1 MMSDFNSNVNLN
13 ERIDLPLDADE
24 ILDGAVF
31 VKGDSVY
38 AATRLRGTT
47 ERDFED
53 DVEKMLGEVGWT
65 IHVGQADYDRKLAL
79 KVDSLINFVKETQPE
94 EWAKIEGLYG
104 SHTQERFLKRLVDEL
119 EPHDERGGVLNVLRH
134 GIRMIPGA
142 QFRLCFFKP
151 ATAKNPDALAH
162 YKANRFELVRQ
173 LRYGTLP
180 DDTNNSVD
188 VVLFLNGIPVVTME
202 LKNNL
207 TGQHTEHAVKQYE
220 RDRSPKE
227 LLFKPNRRALVH
239 FALDSET
246 VAMCTWLAN
255 SKSRFLPFNRGNGM
269 NGAGNPANPHG
280 YRTEYLYREILAPDS
295 LLDII
300 QRFVRVEY
308 DANTH
313 VMKNVIFPRFHQL
326 DAVRKLVADARDKGA
341 GQSYLIQHSAGSG
354 KSNSIA
360 WLAHH
365 LQSLHDGNDNPVF
378 DTVVILT
385 DRRNLDTQ
393 LSETIDS
400 VEHKRGVV
408 VRIREEDGSAGLRE
422 ALNSGAQIITSTIQK
437 FPYICSETRVSGR
450 KFAVIIDEA
459 HSSQSGKANA
469 KMKMALIDRDVDPD
483 EPWDDE
489 DELAR
494 EMKAQGRI
502 PNLSFFAFT
511 ATPKA
516 ATLEVFGTRDNE
528 CKRDGDGILIPRPF
542 HLYSMKQAIDEGF
555 ILDVLENYTCFET
568 YFKLAK
574 TIQDDPKYKEAKA
587 NRALMGIVDWNPE
600 MVDRKAQ
607 IIVEH
612 FMNDVEGVLG
622 GKSKAMVV
630 TWSRPM
636 AYRLYLAMTEYIKQ
650 QRYACEVMVA
660 FSGKLDVDGEEVT
673 EAKVNGVP
681 ETRTAELFD
690 SDAKRIIVCA
700 NKFQTG
706 FDQPKLCA
714 MYVDKMLTGV
724 AAVQTLSRLNRTC
737 SIPGKRTFVLDFAN
751 TWDTIRASFA
761 NYYEAT
767 ELDAVTDPDVIYN
780 LVERLDGY
788 HVYEVS
794 EIEAVA
800 EVYYDETDSGVALRR
815 IEPKLQ
821 PAVDR
826 WCALDDT
833 PKREFK
839 MLLRKFLRSYSF
851 ITQMISLGDK
861 DLHRLFVYAG
871 FLVKKLFLKTAS
883 MPDLRDKV
891 ELEYL
896 RIEDKGTQHIKLQS
910 EELHNGG
917 ANAGITKDE
926 EEEHLSVLIEHLN
939 EAFGAQWT
947 DADKII
953 KACADKICE
962 DEEFVAKARTNSM
975 GDLRA
980 IFGDVMLSAL
990 AAILSDSQ
998 DMYEKFNENPDAY
1011 LNVMNNDLLPIVYR
1025 RCNADEE

>member
-1 MMSDFNSNVNLN
+1 MEQVTYMAVG
-13 ERIDLPLDADE
+13 LP
-24 ILDGAVF
+24 
-31 VKGDSVY
+31 K
-38 AATRLRGTT
+38 TT
-47 ERDFED
+47 EKNFENNVESMMHD
-53 DVEKMLGEVGWT
+53 AGWDVFESNAEA
-65 IHVGQADYDRKLAL
+65 QADYDRKRAL
-79 KVDSLINFVKETQPE
+79 KTKSVLGFVKETQPE
-94 EWAKIEGLYG
+94 EWAKIEKMYG
-104 SHTQERFLKRLVDEL
+104 AQAEERFLKRLCDEL
-119 EPHDERGGVLNVLRH
+119 EPHDERGGVVNVLRH
-134 GIRMIPGA
+134 GIRMAPGA

-151 ATAKNPDALAH
+151 ATGKNPDAIAR
-162 YKANRFELVRQ
+162 YEANRFELVRQ

-180 DDTNNSVD
+180 DDKDNSVD
-188 VVLFLNGIPVVTME
+188 TVLFLNGIPVATME

-207 TGQHTEHAVKQYE
+207 SGQRTDHAVKQYKT
-220 RDRSPKE
+220 DRSPKE
-227 LLFKPNRRALVH
+227 LLFKPNRRAIVH

-246 VAMCTWLAN
+246 VEMCTWLAN
-255 SKSRFLPFNRGNGM
+255 GKSYFLPFNRGNGM
-269 NGAGNPANPHG
+269 SGAGNPPNPNG
-280 YRTEYLYREILAPDS
+280 YRTEYLYREILETDS

-308 DANTH
+308 DADTH
-313 VMKNVIFPRFHQL
+313 AMKKIIFPRYHQL
-326 DAVRKLVADARDKGA
+326 DAVRKLVADAKASGA
-341 GQSYLIQHSAGSG
+341 GKSYLIQHSAGSG

-365 LQSLHDGNDNPVF
+365 LQSLHDAGDNPVF

-385 DRRNLDTQ
+385 DRRNLDAQ

-408 VRIREEDGSAGLRE
+408 VRIREEDGSAGLKE

-437 FPYICSETRVSGR
+437 FPYICSETKVSGR
-450 KFAVIIDEA
+450 RFAVIIDEA

-469 KMKMALIDRDVDPD
+469 KMKMALIDRDLDPD

-489 DELAR
+489 DELAK
-494 EMKAQGRI
+494 EMKAQGKI

-516 ATLEVFGTRDNE
+516 ATLEVFGTRDDE
-528 CKRDGDGILIPRPF
+528 CKRDENGMLIPRPF

-555 ILDVLENYTCFET
+555 ILDVLENYTCFES
-568 YFKLAK
+568 YFKLVK
-574 TIQDDPKYKEAKA
+574 TIADDPKYKEMKA
-587 NRALMGIVDWNPE
+587 NRALMGIAEWSPA
-600 MVDRKAQ
+600 MVERKAQ

-612 FMNDVEGVLG
+612 FMNDVEGVLD
-622 GKSKAMVV
+622 GKAKAMVV

-636 AYRLYLAMTEYIKQ
+636 AYRLYRAMADYIAQ
-650 QRYACEVMVA
+650 ERYACEIMVA
-660 FSGKLDVDGEEVT
+660 FSGKLEVDGEELT
-673 EAKVNGVP
+673 EASINGVP
-681 ETRTAELFD
+681 ESRTAELFD
-690 SDAKRIIVCA
+690 SDEKRIIVCA

-767 ELDAVTDPDVIYN
+767 ELDAATDPDVIYN
-780 LVERLDGY
+780 LASRLDGY
-788 HVYEVS
+788 HVYETS
-794 EIEAVA
+794 EVEAVA
-800 EVYYDETDSGVALRR
+800 DTYFG
-815 IEPKLQ
+815 EPDPDKVLMKVEAKLQ

-826 WCALDDT
+826 WKAKDDT
-833 PKREFK
+833 KKREFK
-839 MLLRKFLRSYSF
+839 ALLRKFLRSYSF
-851 ITQMISLGDK
+851 ITQMVRLGDE
-861 DLHRLFVYAG
+861 DLHRLFVYGG
-871 FLVKKLFLKTAS
+871 FLVKKLFLETGDT
-883 MPDLRDKV
+883 PDLRDKV

-896 RIEDKGTQHIKLQS
+896 RIEDKGTQAIKLQS
-910 EELHNGG
+910 EQLHNGG
-917 ANAGITKDE
+917 ANAGIAKE
-926 EEEHLSVLIEHLN
+926 EEEERLSVLIEHLN
-939 EAFGAQWT
+939 EVFGTEWE

-962 DEEFVAKARTNSM
+962 DEDFVAKARTNTM

-980 IFGDVMLSAL
+980 IFGGVMMDAL

-998 DMYEKFNENPDAY
+998 DMFEKFSENPDAFMR
-1011 LNVMNNDLLPIVYR
+1011 VMDDELLPIVYR
-1025 RCNADEE
+1025 RCNADVQ

>member
-1 MMSDFNSNVNLN
+1 MADFGST
-13 ERIDLPLDADE
+13 
-24 ILDGAVF
+24 
-31 VKGDSVY
+31 DSPASEVEY
-38 AATRLRGTT
+38 YVTSAPKTT
-47 ERDFED
+47 EKNFENNVESIMHD
-53 DVEKMLGEVGWT
+53 AGWDVFASNTET
-65 IHVGQADYDRKLAL
+65 QADYDRKRAL
-79 KVDSLINFVKETQPE
+79 KTESVIGFVRETQPE
-94 EWAKIEGLYG
+94 EWAKIEKMYG
-104 SHTQERFLKRLVDEL
+104 AQAEERFLKRLCDEL
-119 EPHDERGGVLNVLRH
+119 EPHDERGGVVNVLRH
-134 GIRMIPGA
+134 GIKMAPGA

-151 ATAKNPDALAH
+151 ATGKNPDAIAR
-162 YKANRFELVRQ
+162 YESNRFELVRQ

-180 DDTNNSVD
+180 NDKDNSVD
-188 VVLFLNGIPVVTME
+188 TVLFLNGIPVVTME

-207 TGQHTEHAVKQYE
+207 SGQRTDHAVKQYKT
-220 RDRSPKE
+220 DRSPKE
-227 LLFKPNRRALVH
+227 LLFKPNRRAIVH
-239 FALDSET
+239 FALDSEA
-246 VAMCTWLAN
+246 VEMCTWLAN
-255 SKSRFLPFNRGNGM
+255 GKSHFLPFNRGNGM
-269 NGAGNPANPHG
+269 NGAGNPPNPDG

-308 DANTH
+308 DADAH
-313 VMKNVIFPRFHQL
+313 VMKKIIFPRFHQL
-326 DAVRKLVADARDKGA
+326 DAVRKLVADAKAQGA

-365 LQSLHDGNDNPVF
+365 LQSLHDADDNPVF

-393 LSETIDS
+393 LSETIDA

-408 VRIREEDGSAGLRE
+408 VRIREQDGSTGLRE
-422 ALNSGAQIITSTIQK
+422 ALNSGAQIVTSTIQK
-437 FPYICSETRVSGR
+437 FPYICSETKVSGR

-459 HSSQSGKANA
+459 HSSQSGKVNA
-469 KMKMALIDRDVDPD
+469 KMKMALIDRDLDPD

-489 DELAR
+489 DELAK
-494 EMKAQGRI
+494 EMKAQGTI

-516 ATLEVFGTRDNE
+516 ATLEVFGTRDDE
-528 CKRDGDGILIPRPF
+528 CKLDTNGVLIPRSF

-587 NRALMGIVDWNPE
+587 NRALVGIAEWSPA
-600 MVDRKAQ
+600 MVERKAQ

-636 AYRLYLAMTEYIKQ
+636 AYRLYRAMTDYIDQ
-650 QRYACEVMVA
+650 ERYACEVMVA
-660 FSGKLDVDGEEVT
+660 FSGKLEVDGEELT
-673 EAKVNGVP
+673 EASINGAP
-681 ETRTAELFD
+681 ESRTAELFD
-690 SDAKRIIVCA
+690 TDAKRIIVCA

-737 SIPGKRTFVLDFAN
+737 SSPGKRTFIVDFAN
-751 TWDTIRASFA
+751 TWNTIRASFA
-761 NYYEAT
+761 NYYETT
-767 ELDAVTDPDVIYN
+767 ELDAATDPDVIYN
-780 LVERLDGY
+780 LADRLAGY
-788 HVYEVS
+788 RVYENS
-794 EIEAVA
+794 EMEAVTDA
-800 EVYYDETDSGVALRR
+800 YFGETDPDRVLMKVEA
-815 IEPKLQ
+815 KLQ

-826 WCALDDT
+826 WKAMDDT
-833 PKREFK
+833 KKREFK
-839 MLLRKFLRSYSF
+839 TLLRKFLRSYSF
-851 ITQMISLGDK
+851 ITQMVSLGDA

-871 FLVKKLFLKTAS
+871 FLVKKLFLDTGS
-883 MPDLRDKV
+883 TPDLRDKV

-896 RIEDKGTQHIKLQS
+896 RIEDKGTQSIKLES
-910 EELHNGG
+910 TELHNGG
-917 ANAGITKDE
+917 ANAGVAKEE
-926 EEEHLSVLIEHLN
+926 EEEHLSVLIDHLN
-939 EAFGAQWT
+939 EAFGAEWT
-947 DADKII
+947 EADKII

-962 DEEFVAKARTNSM
+962 DEGFVAKARTNTM

-980 IFGDVMLSAL
+980 IFGDVMMKAL
-990 AAILSDSQ
+990 AAILSDSA

-1011 LNVMNNDLLPIVYR
+1011 MRVMDDELLPIVYR
-1025 RCNADEE
+1025 RCNEDA

>member
-1 MMSDFNSNVNLN
+1 MGEANY
-13 ERIDLPLDADE
+13 
-24 ILDGAVF
+24 AVTAMP
-31 VKGDSVY
+31 K
-38 AATRLRGTT
+38 TT
-47 ERDFED
+47 EKNFENN
-53 DVEKMLGEVGWT
+53 VETFMGTIGWHT
-65 IHVGQADYDRKLAL
+65 FPTPAEGQADYDRKLAL
-79 KVDSLINFVKETQPE
+79 KVDSLVEFVKETQPE

-104 SHTQERFLKRLVDEL
+104 SQTRERFLKRVCDEL
-119 EPHDERGGVLNVLRH
+119 EPHDDRGGVVNVLRH
-134 GIRMIPGA
+134 GIKMAPGA
-142 QFRLCFFKP
+142 QFRLCFFRP
-151 ATAKNPDALAH
+151 ATGKNPDAWAR
-162 YKANRFELVRQ
+162 YEKNRFELVRQ

-180 DDTNNSVD
+180 DDKDNSVD
-188 VVLFLNGIPVVTME
+188 TVLFLNGIPVVTME

-207 TGQHTEHAVKQYE
+207 TGQRTDHAVKQYKT
-220 RDRSPKE
+220 DRSPKE
-227 LLFKPNRRALVH
+227 LLFKPNRRAIVH

-246 VAMCTWLAN
+246 VEMCTWLAN
-255 SKSRFLPFNRGNGM
+255 GKSFFMPFNKGNGM
-269 NGAGNPANPHG
+269 NGAGNPANSDG
-280 YRTEYLYREILAPDS
+280 YRTEYLYREILATDS

-308 DANTH
+308 DADT
-313 VMKNVIFPRFHQL
+313 KALKKIIFPRYHQL
-326 DAVRKLVADARDKGA
+326 DAVRKLVGDAREKGA

-365 LQSLHDGNDNPVF
+365 LQSLHDVDDNPVF

-385 DRRNLDTQ
+385 DRRNLDSQ
-393 LSETIDS
+393 LADYIEG

-422 ALNSGAQIITSTIQK
+422 ALNAGAQIITSTIQK
-437 FPYICSETRVSGR
+437 FPYICSETKVSGR

-469 KMKMALIDRDVDPD
+469 KMKMALIDRDLDPD

-489 DELAR
+489 DELAK
-494 EMKAQGRI
+494 EMKAQGKI

-516 ATLEVFGTRDNE
+516 ATLEVFGTRDEE
-528 CKRDGDGILIPRPF
+528 CKRDESGILVPRPF

-587 NRALMGIVDWNPE
+587 NRALMGIAEWNPA
-600 MVDRKAQ
+600 MIDKKAQ

-622 GKSKAMVV
+622 GRSKAMVV

-636 AYRLYLAMTEYIKQ
+636 AYRLYRAICDYIAEM
-650 QRYACEVMVA
+650 RYACEVMVA
-660 FSGKLDVDGEEVT
+660 FSGKLEVDGEELT
-673 EAKVNGVP
+673 EASINGVP
-681 ETRTAELFD
+681 ESRTAELFD
-690 SDAKRIIVCA
+690 TDAKRIIVCA

-724 AAVQTLSRLNRTC
+724 AAVQTLSRLNRTY
-737 SIPGKRTFVLDFAN
+737 PGKRTFVVDFAN
-751 TWDTIRASFA
+751 DWETIRASFS

-767 ELDAVTDPDVIYN
+767 ELDAATDPDVIYN
-780 LVERLDGY
+780 LADRLAGY
-788 HVYEVS
+788 RIYDQAEVD
-794 EIEAVA
+794 AVA
-800 EVYYDETDSGVALRR
+800 EAYFEEPDPDKVLAK
-815 IEPKLQ
+815 IEGKLA

-826 WCALDDT
+826 WKAKEDT

-839 MLLRKFLRSYSF
+839 ALLRKFLRSYSF
-851 ITQMISLGDK
+851 ITQMVALGDK
-861 DLHRLFVYAG
+861 DLHRLFVYGG
-871 FLVKKLFLKTAS
+871 FLIKKLFLDTGDT
-883 MPDLRDKV
+883 PDLRDKV

-896 RIEDKGTQHIKLQS
+896 RIEDKGTQAIKLES

-917 ANAGITKDE
+917 ANAGISKE
-926 EEEHLSVLIEHLN
+926 EEEVQLSVLIEHLN
-939 EAFGAQWT
+939 AVFGTEWE

-962 DEEFVAKARTNSM
+962 DEDFVAKARSNSM
-975 GDLRA
+975 GDLKA
-980 IFGDVMLSAL
+980 IFGTVMMNAL

-998 DMYEKFNENPDAY
+998 DMFEKFNENPDAFMR
-1011 LNVMNNDLLPIVYR
+1011 VMDDELLPIVYR
-1025 RCNADEE
+1025 RCNSDEG